1 MFNIKGKK
9 IVNFI
14 GPSGAGKTS
23 LGKELL
29 KLGYPELVSH
39 TSRKIRLHD
48 GEVDGVSY
56 HFTTEDKMIE
66 MEQQND
72 FIEYAMYSGN
82 HYGLS
87 KTEVENKMNMKD
99 VVFVITNKE
108 GNLHLKNYFGENVVQ
123 TIFVYVE
130 PEVLKERLSLR
141 GDSEEA
147 IKERIENIK
156 KTNEMD
162 NYKISDF
169 IIYNKDYQ
177 EAKNKLFSIV
187 KLIEEELK
195 A

>member
-39 TSRKIRLHD
+39 TSREIRLHD
-48 GEVDGVSY
+48 GEVEGVSY
-56 HFTTEDKMIE
+56 YFTTADKMIE

-87 KTEVENKMNMKD
+87 KREVENKMSMKD
-99 VVFVITNKE
+99 IVFVITNKE
-108 GNLHLKNYFGENVVQ
+108 GNLHLKNHFGEDIIQ
-123 TIFVYVE
+123 TVFVYVE
-130 PEVLKERLSLR
+130 PEVLKERLKLR
-141 GDSEEA
+141 GDSENA
-147 IKERIENIK
+147 IKERLENIERTK
-156 KTNEMD
+156 EMD

-169 IIYNKDYQ
+169 IIYNKDY
-177 EAKNKLFSIV
+177 EDAKSKLFSIV
-187 KLIEEELK
+187 KLIEEEINQ
-195 A
+195 